1 MNFKITKD
9 KHISLKRYVWHK
21 GVCIGYFKSHIRE
34 REGIDWAKYRADKTL
49 RLSSKDRWY
58 SEYFP
63 TAYPN
68 TSCGKCAS
76 EKEAVLAILAK
87 HNEAYAELEDYKEIT
102 IGIQDE

>member
-9 KHISLKRYVWHK
+9 KHISLKRYVWYN
-21 GVCIGYFKSHIRE
+21 GVCIGYFSSQIRE
-34 REGIDWAKYRADKTL
+34 HKNIDWPKYRADKTL
-49 RLSSKDRWY
+49 KLSSKDRWY

-76 EKEAVLAILAK
+76 EKEAVLSILAK
-87 HNEAYAELEDYKEIT
+87 HNEAYAALEDCKEIN
-102 IGIQDE
+102 IGL